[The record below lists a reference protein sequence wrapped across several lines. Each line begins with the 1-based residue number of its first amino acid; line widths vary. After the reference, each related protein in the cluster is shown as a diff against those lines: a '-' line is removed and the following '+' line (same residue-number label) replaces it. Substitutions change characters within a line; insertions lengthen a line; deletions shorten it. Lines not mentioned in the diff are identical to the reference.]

1 MTLTTNLTRNIITFG
16 KEGNEASNMK
26 GSQIRRSMPLFPIGT
41 VMQLTD
47 LTARQIRYYEEHQLI
62 SPARTDGNR
71 RLFSL
76 NDIDTLL
83 EIKDLIDQGVNMA
96 GIKQIFAQRAQK
108 AIDQELHEP
117 AKEKRELTNEDI
129 RKLLRKELTNAGR
142 FNRQQ
147 LGGNMPR
154 FFH

>member
-1 MTLTTNLTRNIITFG
+1 MT
-16 KEGNEASNMK
+16 
-26 GSQIRRSMPLFPIGT
+26 GSEIRRSMPLFPIGT

-76 NDIDTLL
+76 NDIDVLL

-96 GIKQIFAQRAQK
+96 GIKQLFFVKEQQALTETMNKEAEK
-108 AIDQELHEP
+108 ARRDLSDEE
-117 AKEKRELTNEDI
+117 I
-129 RKLLRKELTNAGR
+129 RKLLRKEIVQAGR
-142 FNRQQ
+142 FNRSSSRQ
-147 LGGNMPR
+147 GNIHR

>member
-1 MTLTTNLTRNIITFG
+1 
-16 KEGNEASNMK
+16 
-26 GSQIRRSMPLFPIGT
+26 MPLFPIGT

-76 NDIDTLL
+76 NDIDVLL

-96 GIKQIFAQRAQK
+96 GIKQLFFVKEQQALTETMNKQAEK
-108 AIDQELHEP
+108 ARRDLSD
-117 AKEKRELTNEDI
+117 EDI
-129 RKLLRKELTNAGR
+129 RKLLRKEIVQAGR
-142 FNRQQ
+142 FNRSSLRQ
-147 LGGNMPR
+147 GNMHR

>member
-1 MTLTTNLTRNIITFG
+1 MR
-16 KEGNEASNMK
+16 
-26 GSQIRRSMPLFPIGT
+26 GSEIRRTMPLFPIGI
-41 VMQLTD
+41 VMQLTE
-47 LTARQIRYYEEHQLI
+47 LSARQIRYYEEHQLI

-96 GIKQIFAQRAQK
+96 GIKQLFTVK
-108 AIDQELHEP
+108 LEQELNAVMKKNEK
-117 AKEKRELTNEDI
+117 AKRELSDAE
-129 RKLLRKELTNAGR
+129 LRKILKSELMQAGR
-142 FNRQQ
+142 FNRSSLRQ
-147 LGGNMPR
+147 GDMSR

>member
-1 MTLTTNLTRNIITFG
+1 MT
-16 KEGNEASNMK
+16 
-26 GSQIRRSMPLFPIGT
+26 GSEIRRSMPLFPIGT

-76 NDIDTLL
+76 NDIDVLL

-96 GIKQIFAQRAQK
+96 GIKQLFFVKEQQALTETMNKQSEK
-108 AIDQELHEP
+108 ARRDLSDEE
-117 AKEKRELTNEDI
+117 I
-129 RKLLRKELTNAGR
+129 RKLLRKEIVQAGR
-142 FNRQQ
+142 FNRSSSRQ
-147 LGGNMPR
+147 GNMHR